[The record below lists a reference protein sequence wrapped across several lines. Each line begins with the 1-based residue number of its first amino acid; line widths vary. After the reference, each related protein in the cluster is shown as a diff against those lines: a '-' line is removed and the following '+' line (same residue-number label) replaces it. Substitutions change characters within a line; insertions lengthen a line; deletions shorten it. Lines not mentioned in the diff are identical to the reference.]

1 MNSNHKNTSSRS
13 GSGNKDTSHLNFR
26 PNSNRKLQ
34 SCSYDTDED
43 NAQDYKSNID
53 KFENILSGDIYIFA
67 KEEEDYKAEDNK
79 NLLIDINK
87 MFLLNIIL
95 PLLRSFANQ
104 LSSRASETVE
114 KNIHKLKKGEEHT
127 LFMNKPSEHLKHLA
141 ATPVIYND
149 NYNAIISD
157 LFISLNTNF
166 ATMTC
171 PYLMPIETITS
182 IMQKDLCF

>member
-1 MNSNHKNTSSRS
+1 MINSASAHFDIVNELLYFSSS
-13 GSGNKDTSHLNFR
+13 VSIIYPELNFQYYDSNVSI
-26 PNSNRKLQ
+26 NS
-34 SCSYDTDED
+34 DTDED

-87 MFLLNIIL
+87 MFLLNTIL

-114 KNIHKLKKGEEHT
+114 MNIHKLKLLDWQLDKELPEW
-127 LFMNKPSEHLKHLA
+127 SLA
-141 ATPVIYND
+141 VIYND

-182 IMQKDLCF
+182 IMRKDLCF